1 MAHVYQRLKQGIT
14 LPNEM
19 VAMAAMTIYE
29 HCTVEERDAVVDKTR
44 EAYARTKEQILIGII
59 VTAIVVNSIVKS

>member
-29 HCTVEERDAVVDKTR
+29 HCTVEERDVVVDKTR
-44 EAYARTKEQILIGII
+44 EVYARTKEQILIGII
-59 VTAIVVNSIVKS
+59 VTAIVVNSIVRS